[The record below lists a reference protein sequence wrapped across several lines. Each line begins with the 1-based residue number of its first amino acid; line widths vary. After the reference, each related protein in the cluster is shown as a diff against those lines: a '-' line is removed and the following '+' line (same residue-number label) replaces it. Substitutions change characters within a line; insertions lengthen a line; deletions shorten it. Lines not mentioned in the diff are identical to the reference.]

1 MTSNTNKN
9 QPHQACQNLCLVLG
23 DQLTLDSELWEAFD
37 VKRDRVLMAEV
48 IDESVNTASS
58 KMRTW
63 LFLSAMRHF
72 AQQLQAQNYPIEYY
86 ALNKRITDFSA
97 ALERAIQTYQPQKIR
112 CVLAGD
118 ERVRQMLNQAAK
130 AHNIEIEW
138 LADRHF
144 IAEPGEFT
152 NWMANKKQPRM
163 EYWYR
168 YLRKRHNILMDD
180 QAQPIGGAWNF
191 DKDNRKTFGKTGP
204 GLVNQAVSKHAQISN
219 STFDE
224 SCQSIINQVKQDI
237 TKHLPDLPGEWGTF
251 IWPMNRPQALV
262 ALSDFIDHRLAQFG
276 DYQDAMW
283 MGEDW
288 LHHSLLS
295 SSLNLKL
302 LNPREVIEA
311 AEQAYKNGQ
320 APINAVEGFIRQILG
335 WREFIR
341 GLYWHHKAQW
351 LTTNALN
358 AQNDLPDFYWHGK
371 TQMRCLSESLRPVL
385 NQGYGHHIQRLMVTG
400 LFALLWQTNP
410 QKVHEW
416 YLAMYIDAIAWVEV
430 PNTIGMGQYADGGI
444 VGSKPYIASGAYINR
459 MSNYCK
465 HCPFKPTESHGN
477 TACPFTTLYWH
488 FVKEHQALLQKNPRL
503 NMQVKNWLNKTPEE
517 QTLIQHRV
525 EWLKEHIHTV

>member
-1 MTSNTNKN
+1 MTNNTENA
-9 QPHQACQNLCLVLG
+9 PHQPCQNLCLVLG
-23 DQLTLDSELWEAFD
+23 DQLTLKSELWKSFD
-37 VKRDRVLMAEV
+37 IKHDRVLMAEV
-48 IDESVNTASS
+48 FDESVQTASS

-72 AQQLQAQNYPIEYY
+72 AQILQEQNYPIEYY
-86 ALNKRITDFSA
+86 ALDKQISDFSS
-97 ALERAIQTYQPQKIR
+97 ALELAIKTYRPQKIR

-118 ERVRQMLNQAAK
+118 ERVRQMLNQTAK
-130 AHNIEIEW
+130 LHRIEIEW
-138 LADRHF
+138 LADSHF
-144 IAEPGEFT
+144 IAEPGEFSK
-152 NWMANKKQPRM
+152 WMANKKKPRM

-168 YLRKRHNILMDD
+168 YLRKRHNILMDED
-180 QAQPIGGAWNF
+180 AQPIGGAWNF

-204 GLVNQAVSKHAQISN
+204 GQVNQAIQNCK
-219 STFDE
+219 TDDY
-224 SCQSIINQVKQDI
+224 CQAIINQVKQDI
-237 TKHLPDLPGEWGTF
+237 IEYLPELPGEWGIF
-251 IWPMNRPQALV
+251 MWPINRQQAST
-262 ALSDFIDHRLAQFG
+262 ALSNFIENRLAYFG

-302 LNPREVIEA
+302 LTPREVIKA
-311 AEQAYKNGQ
+311 AEQAYHRGK

-341 GLYWHHKAQW
+341 GLYWHHKEQW
-351 LTTNALN
+351 GNTNALN
-358 AQNDLPDFYWHGK
+358 AQNDLPEFYWHGQTK
-371 TQMRCLSESLRPVL
+371 MRCLNESLRPVL

-400 LFALLWQTNP
+400 LFALLWQVKP

-416 YLAMYIDAIAWVEV
+416 YLAMYIDAVAWVEV

-465 HCPFKPTESHGN
+465 HCPYSPTEATGD
-477 TACPFTTLYWH
+477 TACPFTTLYWN
-488 FVKEHQALLQKNPRL
+488 FVKQNEALLQQNPRL
-503 NMQVKNWLNKTPEE
+503 NMQVKNWHNKTTE
-517 QTLIQHRV
+517 QKILIEKR
-525 EWLKEHIHTV
+525 EIWLRNNIETI